1 MTRLGMVE
9 DDDYLPEF
17 GTLMIRDGGQP
28 AERSAGAA
36 LLDEYATDAQ
46 PCGTVARAGNG
57 WLEGAA
63 GDGHHTVRLEYHDR
77 AVDEDHH
84 DWDDV
89 VETPYLSATGAVGL
103 TYVTGGPAGPDL
115 ALGRPGCYRV
125 RVTRRSGEDGDHW
138 LLRFW
143 PDSEPLAPPRWFARR
158 EPAVWPAD
166 PGWRGLLGGE
176 TDTMVS
182 IIGQADADGA
192 TIEHLDDWGRRH
204 SWPAGWLDQEL
215 LPEPPEP
222 LPTGH
227 PDLDDG
233 ARRQHRDQTA
243 EVARQRAAL
252 DGIAAQLGVPAPR
265 TRRHLLAAL
274 VAAGVIVL
282 DERGRY
288 RVVADPPRAQDVLDL
303 PADRVAALNR
313 QQARRFVSLASDI
326 ISIAA
331 WTGSPAEAT
340 VDGLADRLLTTR
352 ENVRGAL
359 EFAVA
364 EQLLDMAGELSL
376 TVRPRRPRRSVVAI
390 PQRAPVTTGADEVPA
405 GAPPRAGVIAGDG
418 AVLVWVDG
426 AAVVRT
432 RLPEQRPD
440 RALESAHG
448 LVLLGFSAQSSLV
461 RPDGSVQPLGA
472 DLAPGGV
479 LDRGGHRLAVV
490 EEHYGRRSRHH
501 LHLIDL
507 ADGSRQTMPW
517 DESEDLA
524 LLGMHDGVAYF
535 QRRYPPLTMRWE
547 PGGAPEPLGYE
558 ILQLD
563 SVSGTALAADRDG
576 LVVIRP
582 DGTRHRMALDTAARL
597 APGGTKLHSHR
608 YSPPAVTVFDIPDG
622 TANPQLHWLPKSC
635 VTSTTTPWGRPV
647 WEDTEHVVIPVGG
660 RWALTHRARALRLDI
675 RTGHLETVPVSPAT
689 GERTLFIEPLLT

>member
-46 PCGTVARAGNG
+46 PCGTIARAGNG

-77 AVDEDHH
+77 PADEDHH

-89 VETPYLSATGAVGL
+89 VETPYRSATGAVGL

-115 ALGRPGCYRV
+115 ALGGPGGYRV

-158 EPAVWPAD
+158 DPAVWPAD

-192 TIEHLDDWGRRH
+192 TIEHVDDWGRRH
-204 SWPAGWLDQEL
+204 SRPAGWLDQEL

-222 LPTGH
+222 LSTGH

-274 VAAGVIVL
+274 VAAGVLVL
-282 DERGRY
+282 DERDRY

-340 VDGLADRLLTTR
+340 VDGLTDRLLTTR

-376 TVRPRRPRRSVVAI
+376 TVRPRRPQRSVVAI
-390 PQRAPVTTGADEVPA
+390 PQQAPVTTGADEVPA

-426 AAVVRT
+426 APVVRT
-432 RLPEQRPD
+432 HLPERRPD

-448 LVLLGFSAQSSLV
+448 LVLLSFNAQASLV

-472 DLAPGGV
+472 DLSPSGV
-479 LDRGGHRLAVV
+479 LDRGGHRLGVV
-490 EEHYGRRSRHH
+490 EEHYGRRSRHR

-547 PGGAPEPLGYE
+547 TRRGAG
-558 ILQLD
+558 
-563 SVSGTALAADRDG
+563 
-576 LVVIRP
+576 
-582 DGTRHRMALDTAARL
+582 AARL
-597 APGGTKLHSHR
+597 RDPAARLGQRHR
-608 YSPPAVTVFDIPDG
+608 TRGRPRRPRREPSGRHPPPDG
-622 TANPQLHWLPKSC
+622 PRHDREARTRRDEAVLPPVLPAGRHRLRHPGRDGEPSAPLAPEKLRHQHDHAMG
-635 VTSTTTPWGRPV
+635 TTGL
-647 WEDTEHVVIPVGG
+647 GG
-660 RWALTHRARALRLDI
+660 HRAS
-675 RTGHLETVPVSPAT
+675 GHPGRREVGAHPPGTRPPPRHPHRPSRDSSGFPSH
-689 GERTLFIEPLLT
+689 G